1 MYRTTP
7 QHWMAWLP
15 RPVAPWLGIP
25 ALGNQP
31 DQSGLPPEGS
41 FLWTLGLFT
50 TQKGRK
56 TQVEGPHV
64 FTSHITPRSP
74 GWRRHCV
81 GSHRRQKPTATRHN
95 FDGVRPPNEVVN
107 HPLAR
112 RKSSPFLSH
121 KLRDLAFQ
129 RPPWPPDLPP
139 PKCVHAF
146 SSPQTFSSF
155 T

>member
-1 MYRTTP
+1 MWGLTDGRNP
-7 QHWMAWLP
+7 PLLA
-15 RPVAPWLGIP
+15 
-25 ALGNQP
+25 AL
-31 DQSGLPPEGS
+31 
-41 FLWTLGLFT
+41 
-50 TQKGRK
+50 
-56 TQVEGPHV
+56 
-64 FTSHITPRSP
+64 
-74 GWRRHCV
+74 
-81 GSHRRQKPTATRHN
+81 ATRHN

-121 KLRDLAFQ
+121 KLRDPAFQ
-129 RPPWPPDLPP
+129 RPPWPPNLPP